1 MTGENKEM
9 KENKEVILWKL
20 NLRIKEIKNRMMY

>member
-1 MTGENKEM
+1 MTGGKKEM

-20 NLRIKEIKNRMMY
+20 NLRIKEIKTIK